1 VKLLSAGNVKHAI
14 TDRTDA
20 YETFLKHLEYLSGIN
35 DADHGPLG
43 QKSRKIFTRWLDV
56 LDVRRRKQEDD
67 ERRRLISITLDVI
80 DAGSL
85 SVDQLVRVRTSKR
98 ALASELRQKYANA
111 VEEYFKLLGE
121 SSLTPDDA
129 ESLREDFR
137 KKMLLT

>member
-1 VKLLSAGNVKHAI
+1 
-14 TDRTDA
+14 
-20 YETFLKHLEYLSGIN
+20 LEYLSGIN